1 MWLQLTQN
9 MNKCEKYDFNLHKIC
24 LQLTPNVKMWLQ
36 LRVEWG
42 KCGKCDFNLH
52 KILINVKNVTSTYT
66 KYE

>member
-36 LRVEWG
+36 LRVE
-42 KCGKCDFNLH
+42 CV
-52 KILINVKNVTSTYT
+52 NVENVTSTYT
-66 KYE
+66 KY